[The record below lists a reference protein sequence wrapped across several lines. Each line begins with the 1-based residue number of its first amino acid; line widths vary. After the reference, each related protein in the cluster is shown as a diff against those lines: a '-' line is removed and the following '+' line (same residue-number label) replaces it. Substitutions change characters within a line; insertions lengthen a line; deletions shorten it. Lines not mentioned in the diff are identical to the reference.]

1 MNAIDFLTFSLATL
15 RLAYAITSEDGPFE
29 IFAHWRGYLT
39 KLEVERKEQVWWV
52 DGFFCILCT
61 SFEVG
66 LILGLLFLFKPKIA
80 RAVALPLSLSALTLV
95 LRHNKLI

>member
-1 MNAIDFLTFSLATL
+1 MSVSDFIIFSLATL

-29 IFAHWRGYLT
+29 AFARWRGYLT
-39 KLEVERKEQVWWV
+39 KLEVQRHAQVWWI

-61 SFEVG
+61 SFEIG
-66 LILGLLFLFKPKIA
+66 LILGLLFLIRPKLA
-80 RAVALPLSLSALTLV
+80 RAVAMPLSLSALTLV